1 MTPTHVTELAHDQDQ
16 DMRWAF
22 DVLAGRGNADDS
34 ADVARD
40 MLAHLA
46 AGGARPRIRA
56 AAVGGLCVPFSVLH

>member
-1 MTPTHVTELAHDQDQ
+1 MTPTHVTALAQEQAEDTH
-16 DMRWAF
+16 WAF
-22 DVLAGRGNADDS
+22 DVLGRYGNADDS